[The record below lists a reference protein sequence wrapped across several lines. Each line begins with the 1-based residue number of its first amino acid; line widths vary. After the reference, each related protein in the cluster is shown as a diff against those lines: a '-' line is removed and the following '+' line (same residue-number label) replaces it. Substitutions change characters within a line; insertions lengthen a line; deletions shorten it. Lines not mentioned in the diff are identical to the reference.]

1 MEEYIKTEK
10 KYKEGEGA
18 NGGDATTK
26 GIIEENFSGLKKDW
40 KNQLSSGPE
49 C

>member
-1 MEEYIKTEK
+1 MVWNIKWKSISKQKK

-26 GIIEENFSGLKKDW
+26 GIIEENFSGLKKD
-40 KNQLSSGPE
+40 
-49 C
+49 